1 MPRQKTKDYR
11 KELNEVYTFVNNHFK
26 VDIADR
32 KRSNHYVALRAL
44 YFRIASET
52 TLATYEAIAEVVN
65 RDHSTFIHAK
75 DNLFDYI
82 MSNTDVK
89 DAYNVYF
96 GIETEDLSHVTMSRL
111 RQIVEEK
118 KEDSGNNVVLTK
130 NEIAYRKL
138 TDSQKSVY
146 DQRAE
151 LILKSFNWKEYNST
165 FETIEVGI
173 SSN

>member
-1 MPRQKTKDYR
+1 MPRKKTQSYR
-11 KELNEVYTFVNNHFK
+11 RELNEIYTFVNNHFK
-26 VDIADR
+26 VDVADR
-32 KRSNHYVALRAL
+32 NRSNHYVALRAL
-44 YFRIASET
+44 YFRIANET
-52 TLATYEAIAEVVN
+52 TLATYDAISEVVN

-82 MSNTDVK
+82 MKNPDIK

-96 GIETEDLSHVTMSRL
+96 GVEVQELNHVTMSKL
-111 RQIVEEK
+111 REIVEEK
-118 KEDSGNNVVLTK
+118 KENNSNTVLTR
-130 NEIAYRKL
+130 NEMAYRKL

-146 DQRAE
+146 DKRVE
-151 LILKSFNWKEYNST
+151 LILKSFKWQEYNST

>member
-1 MPRQKTKDYR
+1 MPRKKTQDYR
-11 KELNEVYTFVNNHFK
+11 RELNSIYEFVNNHFK

-32 KRSNHYVALRAL
+32 NRSNHYVALRSL

-52 TLATYEAIAEVVN
+52 TLATYDAISEVVN

-75 DNLFDYI
+75 ANLFDYI
-82 MSNTDVK
+82 MKNPDVK

-96 GIETEDLSHVTMSRL
+96 GMEVQELNHVTMSKL
-111 RQIVEEK
+111 REIVEEK
-118 KEDSGNNVVLTK
+118 KGTEGKNIVLTK
-130 NEIAYRKL
+130 NEVAYRKL

-146 DQRAE
+146 DERAS
-151 LILKSFNWKEYNST
+151 LILKSFEWKEYNST
-165 FETIEVGI
+165 YETIEVGI

>member
-1 MPRQKTKDYR
+1 MPRQKTQDYR
-11 KELNEVYTFVNNHFK
+11 RELNDIYEFVNNHFK

-44 YFRIASET
+44 YFKIASET
-52 TLATYEAIAEVVN
+52 TLATYDAIAEVVN

-75 DNLFDYI
+75 DNLFNYI
-82 MSNTDVK
+82 MKNPDVK

-96 GIETEDLSHVTMSRL
+96 GIETKDLNHVTMSKL
-111 RQIVEEK
+111 REIVEEK
-118 KEDSGNNVVLTK
+118 RENNNNVVLTR

-146 DQRAE
+146 DERVS
-151 LILKSFNWKEYNST
+151 LILKSFGWKEYNST
-165 FETIEVGI
+165 FETINVGI